1 MKREFQTLTP
11 AEMTAIV
18 GGTTTTT
25 SPTIVEPTNPDAP
38 GIYDLYMDWGWR
50 SDPVDPNKK

>member
-1 MKREFQTLTP
+1 MKREFQTLTA

-18 GGTTTTT
+18 GGTTA
-25 SPTIVEPTNPDAP
+25 TIVETSSPDAP

-50 SDPVDPNKK
+50 SDPVDPSKK